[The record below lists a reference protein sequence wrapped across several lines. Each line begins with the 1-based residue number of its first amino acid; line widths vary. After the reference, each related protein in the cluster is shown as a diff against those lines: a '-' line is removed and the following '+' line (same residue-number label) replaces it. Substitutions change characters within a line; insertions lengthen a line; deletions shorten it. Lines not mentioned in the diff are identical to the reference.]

1 MSQQG
6 AERRRNPRYRCS
18 APVEVEWGSEILRFT
33 ASDISTSGMFVAT
46 ENPLWMRAEFTARIL
61 ADEPVPVECT
71 VRRVEPGRGM
81 GLEFGTPSP
90 ETQKALDALLWKLA
104 GK

>member
-1 MSQQG
+1 MSEYG

-18 APVEVEWGSEILRFT
+18 APIEIEWGSQNLRLT
-33 ASDISTSGMFVAT
+33 ASDISSSGMFVVT
-46 ENPLWMRAEFTARIL
+46 ESPLWMRAEFTARIL
-61 ADEPVPVECT
+61 GDEPVQVACI

-81 GLEFGTPSP
+81 GLEFVPPSA
-90 ETQKALDALLWKLA
+90 TAQKALDALLWKLS